1 MIYFYWANARFFPF
15 SSKTCCIV
23 PTSNLAIFRGEK
35 IKFITFGNIE
45 HALVILKE
53 QTKFHL
59 HIYNKSTLTSLAA
72 LLIEDFSNFS
82 YCCLHTVVCAYHYA
96 NEAGLILKL
105 ESQAFFYN
113 SHGSDYRDGFP
124 KQNILFFPNL
134 TKKNPNQKHLWKIVY
149 QRNHESVV
157 KPQNKLQLSY
167 NRQAPTNP
175 LPNRSREIINRPFQC
190 VHIVSAHTVI
200 C

>member
-96 NEAGLILKL
+96 NEAGLILK
-105 ESQAFFYN
+105 SQAFFYN
-113 SHGSDYRDGFP
+113 SHGSDYRGGFP

-134 TKKNPNQKHLWKIVY
+134 TKKKTPIRSTYEK
-149 QRNHESVV
+149 
-157 KPQNKLQLSY
+157 SY
-167 NRQAPTNP
+167 TRGTMN
-175 LPNRSREIINRPFQC
+175 LL
-190 VHIVSAHTVI
+190 
-200 C
+200 